1 MFTYIENLKTAS
13 LAIPASIPAPAPTT
27 VPTTGIGITVPIAA
41 PAAAL
46 PPIAVKSTIFI

>member
-13 LAIPASIPAPAPTT
+13 LTITASIPAPAPTT
-27 VPTTGIGITVPIAA
+27 VPTTGIGIAA
-41 PAAAL
+41 PATAL